1 MRKNILT
8 LFCLAAMALPLS
20 APASGT
26 YSARPIRPPV
36 SAVDANKYN
45 IGKHI
50 FSGKYEPGKPPGD
63 AATPTPRLKALQEKL
78 PKSAQKTSD
87 LPALAG
93 KLSNEQMQ
101 SLEYYLG
108 VRYKIK

>member
-1 MRKNILT
+1 MRRIILQLVVLAALT
-8 LFCLAAMALPLS
+8 LSLS
-20 APASGT
+20 VLASGSYT
-26 YSARPIRPPV
+26 ARPIRPPV
-36 SAVDANKYN
+36 STVDANRYN

-50 FSGKYEPGKPPGD
+50 FSGKYEPGKPAGD
-63 AATPTPRLKALQEKL
+63 ATQQSPRLKQLQEKL
-78 PKSAQKTSD
+78 PKAAQKTAD

-101 SLEYYLG
+101 ALEYYLA

>member
-8 LFCLAAMALPLS
+8 LFCLAALALPLS
-20 APASGT
+20 VAASGT

-50 FSGKYEPGKPPGD
+50 FSGKYDPGKPPG
-63 AATPTPRLKALQEKL
+63 AAAAQTPRLKALQEKL
-78 PKSAQKTSD
+78 PKSVQKTRD